1 MKDNNASG
9 FKFKVDKDER
19 PDSLFQTKK
28 RGKTVK
34 EDREEILSRRITLI
48 SLLILCL
55 MGVIVFGA
63 YLHIEKKF
71 DKIHSSGFT
80 EIQSRS
86 LDLESKLS
94 AFADRYEKL
103 EASLIKKAS
112 RTDDILSKLE
122 GATASLGDHLKR
134 LEKSLN
140 RINASKADKKELAN
154 AITRVDKTLS
164 PIRKDLA
171 DLKASKD
178 IGPEIDEK
186 FTEELAKLYGEV
198 DNAKKEFDKLQTDI
212 SDLSISK
219 LQTDISELSSGKVSK
234 ESLDIAL
241 EEQEKNYKENLI
253 LINENLGYKEDKIK
267 ALQERLEKIEKRLNV
282 KKKKYH
288 KPAGTANSKPPAKS
302 GTVEKPATEDP
313 EPGKIVEQN
322 IE

>member
-1 MKDNNASG
+1 MKDSNTSG
-9 FKFKVDKDER
+9 FRFKVDKDER

-34 EDREEILSRRITLI
+34 GDKEEILSRRITLI
-48 SLLILCL
+48 TLLILCL

-71 DKIHSSGFT
+71 DKIHSAGFT
-80 EIQSRS
+80 EIQNRS
-86 LDLESKLS
+86 QDMESKLS

-103 EASLIKKAS
+103 ETSLIKKVS

-122 GATASLGDHLKR
+122 GATASLRNHLKK
-134 LEKSLN
+134 LEKNLN
-140 RINASKADKKELAN
+140 RINASKADKKELAD
-154 AITRVDKTLS
+154 AIARVDKTLS
-164 PIRKDLA
+164 PIRKELA
-171 DLKASKD
+171 DLKSSKD
-178 IGPEIDEK
+178 TGPEIDK
-186 FTEELAKLYGEV
+186 KLTEELAKFSGEV

-241 EEQEKNYKENLI
+241 EDQENRYKENLI

-282 KKKKYH
+282 KKKNTINLLELRIQNH
-288 KPAGTANSKPPAKS
+288 LHQNPKP
-302 GTVEKPATEDP
+302 
-313 EPGKIVEQN
+313 
-322 IE
+322 